1 MHLTLKCS
9 KTKPWKKMYDY
20 LYLSSEM
27 ITEPSKTLTINQAN
41 VEKSVIVHRSM
52 YTRYKLKRKLVM
64 YKNVTLFF

>member
-1 MHLTLKCS
+1 
-9 KTKPWKKMYDY
+9 
-20 LYLSSEM
+20 M